1 MRICCYLVSIPFINS
16 FDCETA
22 WSNLMMSISLSS
34 IFFALSK
41 RRFYRSC
48 FLRRVQEPR
57 PMTPMTFKVV
67 TLNFWSWQITLT
79 MSRMCLCLKFSFII
93 AFSDLLDD
101 SLRIYISDYGDLIRL
116 MKRFSMSSVLKML
129 IEI

>member
-1 MRICCYLVSIPFINS
+1 MRICCYLVSIPFISN

-22 WSNLMMSISLSS
+22 WSNLMISISLSS
-34 IFFALSK
+34 IFFALSN

-48 FLRRVQEPR
+48 FLRRVQGPR
-57 PMTPMTFKVV
+57 PITPMTFKVV